1 MDSTGLPTP
10 VLTGLDA
17 FTQFVAALIYLGVG
31 VAAWGQAPRDI
42 RTRVFLAFAL
52 ANVVAFS
59 VPGTAWLLG
68 VRDPASMP
76 RAATAATMAALG
88 VGALLLFHFTQ
99 VFPRRRPWIKT
110 AGIQMSVAY
119 LLTPIV
125 IAALVRFWPAS
136 TTEVSPAYILGFL
149 VFGFPLMILLAFV
162 LPVAAIVS
170 LLRSHRDAQHLGAP
184 IARPILWI
192 LTSQVAGGVLA
203 IVFAPAI
210 AAAVPGSPL
219 IPIVTV
225 IIWTLGLLTPLA
237 FALAVWRY
245 ELLAIDVD

>member
-1 MDSTGLPTP
+1 MDSTGLPAP

-68 VRDPASMP
+68 VRDPAAMP

-119 LLTPIV
+119 LLTPVV

-136 TTEVSPAYILGFL
+136 RTEVSPAYILGFL

-203 IVFAPAI
+203 IVFAPAF

-237 FALAVWRY
+237 FAVAVWRY